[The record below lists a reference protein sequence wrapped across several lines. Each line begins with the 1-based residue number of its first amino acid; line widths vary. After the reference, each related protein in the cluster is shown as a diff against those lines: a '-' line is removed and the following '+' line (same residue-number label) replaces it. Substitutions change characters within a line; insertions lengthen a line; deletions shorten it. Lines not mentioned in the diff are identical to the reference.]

1 MNEIKIFSPASIAN
15 LSCGYDIL
23 GVCLDKVGDKIIVRK
38 TKKRGVVI
46 TKITGQKL
54 SKDIKLNVAGVSATA
69 LLNETE
75 VDCGFEIEI
84 HKGIKPGS
92 GIGSSAASSAGSVF
106 AINQLIGKPYS
117 NKELVKFAM
126 EGEKAA
132 SGSLHADNVAAVLLG
147 GFTFVKNSSKNDYF
161 KLNSPI
167 ELAFTIIHPQI
178 EIKTSDSRAIVKKNV
193 SIKEM
198 TEQSAN
204 IGSFVTGLYT
214 EDYELIGR
222 SIEDNVI
229 EPLRSILIPKFN
241 ELKKTSLYDGA
252 LGCGI
257 SGSGPSVFAISKGA
271 STAKKVGASMG
282 EIYNE
287 LDLEHD
293 IHISYVN
300 DIGIKIL
307 EIK

>member
-1 MNEIKIFSPASIAN
+1 MNEIRIFSPASIAN

-23 GVCLDKVGDKIIVRK
+23 GVCLDKVGDEILVRK

-54 SKDIKLNVAGVSATA
+54 SKDIRLNVAGVSASA

-147 GFTFVKNSSKNDYF
+147 GFTFVRNSSKNDYF

-178 EIKTSDSRAIVKKNV
+178 EIKTSDSRAIVKKLVNNGNKIFFIWVIFGYNLQQKV
-193 SIKEM
+193 S
-198 TEQSAN
+198 
-204 IGSFVTGLYT
+204 
-214 EDYELIGR
+214 
-222 SIEDNVI
+222 
-229 EPLRSILIPKFN
+229 
-241 ELKKTSLYDGA
+241 
-252 LGCGI
+252 
-257 SGSGPSVFAISKGA
+257 
-271 STAKKVGASMG
+271 
-282 EIYNE
+282 
-287 LDLEHD
+287 
-293 IHISYVN
+293 
-300 DIGIKIL
+300 
-307 EIK
+307 